1 MDSTVSEL
9 AQLLQN
15 PDAAGI
21 GNDPATRE
29 IFENLT
35 RNLASMYQGSGPGG
49 AAGAGYRQS
58 PSKAPPAPPGQ
69 HGAAVPPAPGA
80 PQGDGMSPEGDY
92 SEDEGSYSDGYSDG
106 EGTEE
111 YYPSVREMM
120 GNRPL
125 PVDLWRA
132 AHESSEAPREERKLT
147 TGEWEDLVDRLN
159 ESSKAKQAYLLQAQ
173 HRQIADELSGLTFT
187 PHITKRSRE
196 LAAHNKA
203 LPERM
208 AALLRRKKAKIDKV
222 KHERARAEL
231 SEATFQPKL
240 NTQKKHSS
248 RRRVGHLMKYEIERR
263 IRQTQRKQIL
273 QEVEDRELTF
283 SPQINPNSMRIVQR
297 VTKERISKAEEARQL
312 LAKGDEA
319 AAAEAAAASLG
330 KTTARAIQREQ
341 AAVAASTLAQVERQ
355 VKRGK
360 LRRIPLGPVGL
371 TMLPGH
377 EEERFHPKVN
387 ERSRQVAVRNAQ
399 YGRNVYDRL
408 YGHATELVKK
418 KRGAAG
424 KHGRSARSVGD
435 GTDFG
440 VTYDEDGL
448 EETGSSE
455 RKVTSDGI
463 SLHNTADYVNVV
475 PYAEKFDF
483 LVRKVVEIADE
494 MSMGA
499 SMQ

>member
-1 MDSTVSEL
+1 
-9 AQLLQN
+9 
-15 PDAAGI
+15 
-21 GNDPATRE
+21 
-29 IFENLT
+29 
-35 RNLASMYQGSGPGG
+35 
-49 AAGAGYRQS
+49 
-58 PSKAPPAPPGQ
+58 
-69 HGAAVPPAPGA
+69 
-80 PQGDGMSPEGDY
+80 
-92 SEDEGSYSDGYSDG
+92 
-106 EGTEE
+106 
-111 YYPSVREMM
+111 
-120 GNRPL
+120 
-125 PVDLWRA
+125 
-132 AHESSEAPREERKLT
+132 
-147 TGEWEDLVDRLN
+147 VDRLN

-187 PHITKRSRE
+187 PHITKKSRE

-231 SEATFQPKL
+231 SEATFQPML
-240 NTQKKHSS
+240 NTGKKHSSS

-263 IRQTQRKQIL
+263 IRQSQRKQIL

-283 SPQINPNSMRIVQR
+283 SPQINPHSMRIVQR
-297 VTKERISKAEEARQL
+297 VTRERVAKAEEARQH

-330 KTTARAIQREQ
+330 KTTARSIQREQ

-387 ERSRQVAVRNAQ
+387 ERSRQVATRNAQ

-418 KRGAAG
+418 KRGG
-424 KHGRSARSVGD
+424 PGLHGSEEGMD
-435 GTDFG
+435 LG
-440 VTYDEDGL
+440 VTYDEDDMGA
-448 EETGSSE
+448 TGNSE
-455 RKVTSDGI
+455 RKVTADGI
-463 SLHNTADYVNVV
+463 PLHNTADYVNVV
-475 PYAEKFDF
+475 PYAEKYDF

-494 MSMGA
+494 MSMGG